1 MTERGFHTPRA
12 SGFLNQWR
20 NPLAYPVEYFQ
31 KSKRKFESYCLGLGG
46 MMRAIAWVIGVM
58 LSGPVGAQ
66 TVIPDATGEAKVEMG
81 TQAGLETWV
90 EAFRPRALAAG
101 VPAATFDAALRGVA
115 FDPKVVERDRN
126 QNEFTKTVWD
136 YLDTAVSEDRVALGI
151 KALDRNRDLLE
162 RIEADYGVE
171 KEIVVAVWGL
181 ESAYGT
187 FRGDLPVLGSLA
199 TLAYDGRRGAF
210 FEAELIAALKIV
222 DGGHV
227 ETFTGSWAGA
237 SGHTQFMPSSWQ
249 NFAVDFDGDGKRN
262 LWGEDPADALASTA
276 NYLRHWGWTMGQPW
290 GLEVTLPE
298 GFDYDQTTERVV
310 KPVADW
316 QALGVRT
323 ATGDD
328 LPDHGPGSIL
338 LPGGHR
344 GAAFLI
350 WPNFQV
356 IEHYNTAD
364 AYIIGIGHLADRI
377 KGGPPIAAAWP
388 RELRAL
394 TLNERKELQD
404 LLGRAGFD
412 PGGVDGR
419 MGPKTIAA
427 VKAFQKARGRVPD
440 GYPSL
445 EVLALLR

>member
-1 MTERGFHTPRA
+1 MRWAFGGVMVA
-12 SGFLNQWR
+12 M
-20 NPLAYPVEYFQ
+20 
-31 KSKRKFESYCLGLGG
+31 LGNSP
-46 MMRAIAWVIGVM
+46 AIA
-58 LSGPVGAQ
+58 Q
-66 TVIPDATGEAKVEMG
+66 TILPDAVQTAEAGMG
-81 TQAGLETWV
+81 TQAGLEAWV

-126 QNEFTKTVWD
+126 QNEFIKTVWD

-151 KALDRNRDLLE
+151 KALVKHRDLLE
-162 RIEADYGVE
+162 RIEAEYGVE
-171 KEIVVAVWGL
+171 AEVVAAVWGL

-187 FRGDLPVLGSLA
+187 YRGDLPVLGSLA

-210 FEAELIAALKIV
+210 FEAELIAALRIV

-227 ETFTGSWAGA
+227 TEFIGSWAGA
-237 SGHTQFMPSSWQ
+237 SGHTQFMPSSWEK
-249 NFAVDFDGDGKRN
+249 FAVDFDGDGKRN
-262 LWGEDPADALASTA
+262 LWGDDPADALASTA
-276 NYLRHWGWTMGQPW
+276 NYLRHWGWTTSMPW

-298 GFDYDQTTERVV
+298 DFDHEQTTERVV

-316 QALGVRT
+316 AALGVVP
-323 ATGDD
+323 AMGGE
-328 LPDHGPGSIL
+328 LPDHGPGSVL
-338 LPGGHR
+338 LPGGAR

-350 WPNFQV
+350 FPNFQV
-356 IEHYNTAD
+356 IEKYNTAD

-377 KGGPPIAAAWP
+377 KGGPPIAGSWP

-394 TLNERKELQD
+394 TLEERRELQKR
-404 LLGRAGFD
+404 LGSAGYD

-427 VKAFQKARGRVPD
+427 VKAFQKARGLVPD